1 MFYWY
6 LNHIMFIHHP
16 TCIFFL
22 LNNIFL
28 ELLELYSYISSHEI
42 ITMTKVMKL
51 TYPLCFLL
59 ELELQILCL
68 NR

>member
-16 TCIFFL
+16 TRIFFL

-51 TYPLCFLL
+51 TYPVFF
-59 ELELQILCL
+59 
-68 NR
+68 